1 MSIKAALLFLEIDME
16 HAARRNSI
24 HIRKNDVLL

>member
-1 MSIKAALLFLEIDME
+1 MGIRAALLFVEADTE

-24 HIRKNDVLL
+24 HIGKNDVLL